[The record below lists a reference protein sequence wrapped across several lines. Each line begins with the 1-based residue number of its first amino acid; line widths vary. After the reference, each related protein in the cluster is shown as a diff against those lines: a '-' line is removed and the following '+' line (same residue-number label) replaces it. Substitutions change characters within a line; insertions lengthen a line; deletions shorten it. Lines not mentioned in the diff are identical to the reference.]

1 VWCRAQKRKAVGKRE
16 IAGAGEFWRRIGFEP
31 DALQRELLEGPR
43 RRVILNCSRQWGKS
57 TVAAARAVE
66 QAQTHA
72 GSLTLVLSPSG
83 RQSGEFLKKAE
94 EFVRRLGVRPRGDG
108 RNEISVQFPNGSRI
122 VGLPGSE
129 RTVRGFSA
137 VDLLLVDEASRV
149 EDDLYKAV
157 RPMLAVTDGDLWLM
171 STPHGKRGFFHQ
183 EWEYGGEE
191 WRRVSAPATE
201 CARIR
206 PEFLEEER
214 RVQGD
219 RWFRQEYMCEFVEA
233 EDGVFGYEDV
243 MAMIDYSIDPLP
255 RMDTDER

>member
-1 VWCRAQKRKAVGKRE
+1 M
-16 IAGAGEFWRRIGFEP
+16 
-31 DALQRELLEGPR
+31 
-43 RRVILNCSRQWGKS
+43 ILNCSRQWGKS

-72 GSLTLVLSPSG
+72 ESLTLVLSPSG

-157 RPMLAVTDGDLWLM
+157 RPMLAVKDGDLWLM
-171 STPHGKRGFFHQ
+171 STPHGKRGFFHR

-191 WRRVSAPATE
+191 WRRVKAPATE

-206 PEFLEEER
+206 PEFLEEEQ

-219 RWFRQEYMCEFVEA
+219 RWFRQEYMCEFTEE
-233 EDGVFGYEDV
+233 EDGVFRDEDILAAINLGIEPV
-243 MAMIDYSIDPLP
+243 LLP
-255 RMDTDER
+255 AADEDG